1 MFRRK
6 RLVRLHLK
14 NDPRAV
20 EGIVTHVD
28 ADHYYLENA
37 RLIVS
42 TVREQDVPVDGRMWW
57 PRKDVLYVQELG

>member
-14 NDPRAV
+14 NDPRAI

-28 ADHYYLENA
+28 VDHYYLENA
-37 RLIVS
+37 RIIS
-42 TVREQDVPVDGRMWW
+42 SAQRDKDVPLDGRLWW
-57 PRKDVLYVQELG
+57 PRKDVLYLQEIG